1 MEHPTVDLT
10 GYFARIGFMPP
21 AGCDPSHLPCS
32 LQVLSAIQF
41 SHACSVPFENLDVLL
56 HPSRGIA
63 LDLAKIQAKII
74 THRRGGYCFE
84 QNGLLIAA
92 LTQIGF
98 DVTPIS
104 ARVRLAVAREVT
116 PPRTH
121 LFGRVML
128 DGVPYL
134 VDVGVG
140 SASPTTPLRMDTD
153 QAQETP
159 HDTRRIIQGEHKHAR
174 SWFHQMLIDGEWC
187 DVHEFTG
194 EQMFP
199 IDREVANWWTSTN
212 PHAKFRHNIMA
223 ALARP
228 DGTRVTLNTR
238 EFFHRSYREGRS
250 QVLEQRT
257 IDSRAELHRVLHEQF
272 GLAMPHDAVYGV
284 DGL

>member
-1 MEHPTVDLT
+1 MEQPKVDLEA
-10 GYFARIGFMPP
+10 YFTRIGFARP
-21 AGCDPSHLPCS
+21 AGAEPLHLPRT
-32 LQVLSAIQF
+32 LQVLRDIQF
-41 SHACSVPFENLDVLL
+41 AHACSVPFENLDVLL
-56 HPSRGIA
+56 HPSRGIS
-63 LDLAKIQAKII
+63 LDPAAIESKIV

-84 QNGLLIAA
+84 QNGLLIAV
-92 LTQIGF
+92 LGQLGF
-98 DVTPIS
+98 EVTPLS
-104 ARVRLAVAREVT
+104 ARVRLARPRELT

-121 LFGRVML
+121 LFGRVLL
-128 DGVPYL
+128 DGVPYM

-140 SASPTTPLRMDTD
+140 SASPTAPLRMDTD

-159 HDTRRIIQGEHKHAR
+159 HDTRRIIKGEHEFAR
-174 SWFHQMLIDGEWC
+174 SWFHQMLIEGEWC

-212 PHAKFRHNIMA
+212 PNAKFRHNIMA

-238 EFFHRSYREGRS
+238 EFFHRSYRGGRS
-250 QVLEQRT
+250 EVIEQRT
-257 IDSRAELHRVLHEQF
+257 IASRAELHSILHEQF